1 MMPMPH
7 IAIAAPCFSFGK
19 ASSSSD
25 CEIGTSDA
33 PNTPC
38 RMRNSTISPM
48 PVAIPHSSEATVKP
62 LTAMISRRRRPSRPA
77 SQPVTGVRIA
87 AATM

>member
-1 MMPMPH
+1 MIPMPH
-7 IAIAAPCFSFGK
+7 IAMAAPCFSRGN

-25 CEIGTSDA
+25 CEIGTSEA

-38 RMRNSTISPM
+38 RMRNMTIWPM
-48 PVAIPHSSEATVKP
+48 PVAIAHSTEATVKP
-62 LTAMISRRRRPSRPA
+62 LTAMISRRRRPSRAA

-87 AATM
+87 AATI